1 MATKVFDFD
10 YLELLD
16 GSVIEATP
24 LKIKYLREFMDAF
37 DLVKYAVD
45 DEQAIL
51 LLTNCARI
59 AMKQYKP
66 EVKTAEELEELV
78 NLPMIYRIID
88 IAGGVRVSEDSTE
101 SVKAQAEESQKDA
114 GWASLDLAKLETE
127 VFLLGIWKN
136 YQELEESMSMAELVS
151 TIGSRRELDYNEKK
165 FLAGIQGIDL
175 EKDTNK
181 SNAWEDMK
189 ARVFSGGKAKNAN
202 DIVALQG
209 VNAVKAG
216 FGIGMGLDYVDMG

>member
-1 MATKVFDFD
+1 MATKVFEVD
-10 YLELLD
+10 YIELLD

-37 DLVKYAVD
+37 DLVKYAAD

-51 LLTNCARI
+51 LLSNCARI
-59 AMKQYKP
+59 AMKQYRP
-66 EVKTAEELEELV
+66 DIKTSEQLEDV
-78 NLPMIYRIID
+78 MNLPIVYRIID
-88 IAGGVRVSEDSTE
+88 IAGGVKISEEATE
-101 SVKAQAEESQKDA
+101 SVKTQAADSEKDA

-127 VFLLGIWKN
+127 AFLLGIWKN
-136 YQELEESMSMAELVS
+136 YQELEESLSMTELVT
-151 TIGSRRELDYNEKK
+151 TISSRRELDYSEKK

-175 EKDTNK
+175 DQDNNK
-181 SNAWEDMK
+181 SNAWEEMK
-189 ARVFSGGKAKNAN
+189 ARVFSGGKASNAN

>member
-1 MATKVFDFD
+1 MATKVFEID
-10 YLELLD
+10 YVELLD
-16 GSVIEATP
+16 NSIIEVTP

-45 DEQAIL
+45 DEHAIL

-59 AMKQYKP
+59 AMKQYRP
-66 EVKTAEELEELV
+66 DIKTSEELEDLI
-78 NLPMIYRIID
+78 NLPIVYKIID
-88 IAGGVRVSEDSTE
+88 VAGGVRINEDKPE
-101 SVKAQAEESQKDA
+101 SVKSQAADSEKDA
-114 GWASLDLAKLETE
+114 GWANLDLAKLETE
-127 VFLLGIWKN
+127 AFLLGIWKN
-136 YQELEESMSMAELVS
+136 YQELEESLSMTELVN
-151 TIGSRRELDYNEKK
+151 TISSRRELDYNEKK

-175 EKDTNK
+175 DQDSNK
-181 SNAWEDMK
+181 TNAWEDMK
-189 ARVFSGGKAKNAN
+189 ARVFSGGKASNAN

>member
-10 YLELLD
+10 YIELLD
-16 GSVIEATP
+16 GSVIEVTA

-66 EVKTAEELEELV
+66 EIKTAEQLEDLV
-78 NLPMIYRIID
+78 NLPIVYKIID
-88 IAGGVRVSEDSTE
+88 IAGGVKVSEDNPE
-101 SVKAQAEESQKDA
+101 PIKQQAEDSKKDA
-114 GWASLDLAKLETE
+114 GWANLDLAKLETE

-151 TIGSRRELDYNEKK
+151 TLGSRRELDYDEKK

-175 EKDTNK
+175 EKNNTK

-189 ARVFSGGKAKNAN
+189 ARVFSGGKATNAN